1 MVVLV
6 TGTVDDDGITGTA
19 SRVVFDQEVEG
30 PVQTIERDQDG
41 DSMLITVLG
50 VSVIAERN

>member
-6 TGTVDDDGITGTA
+6 TGTVDDGITGTA